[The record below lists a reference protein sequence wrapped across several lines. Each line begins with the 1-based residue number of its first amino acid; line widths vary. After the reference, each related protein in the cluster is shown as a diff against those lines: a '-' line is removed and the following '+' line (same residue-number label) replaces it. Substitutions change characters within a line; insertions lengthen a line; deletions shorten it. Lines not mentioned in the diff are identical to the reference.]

1 MSCVASK
8 ALTLT
13 KLLSAIEMVSSDAL
27 RTYYNMMSTST
38 VTHPPTPCEEEAKT
52 LEKLPG

>member
-1 MSCVASK
+1 
-8 ALTLT
+8 
-13 KLLSAIEMVSSDAL
+13 MVSSDAL